1 MTELDNLIYQLIEAT
16 RDSSGAQC
24 LVYLRDRG
32 VVVNLETC
40 TDLSLVT
47 AAVEQLTRERDDI
60 NHEIAKLERLEQEL
74 ARDNGRCYG
83 CGHEHNCGVHGCA
96 IDREAADRNEKEET
110 T

>member
-1 MTELDNLIYQLIEAT
+1 MAKLDELIFQLTESA

-40 TDLSLVT
+40 TNLSLVT
-47 AAVEQLTRERDDI
+47 AAVEQLTGERDDI
-60 NHEIAKLERLEQEL
+60 NREIAKLERMEKALQAHSDHVEL
-74 ARDNGRCYG
+74 L
-83 CGHEHNCGVHGCA
+83 
-96 IDREAADRNEKEET
+96 KEET